1 MKNMKLTVLASLIT
15 LLAFAQ
21 NKPYKG
27 AEIFTKQQYRYGKME
42 VRMRAA
48 KASGIISNFFTYKN
62 GSEKGDT
69 FWEEIDIEVFG
80 KNGARS
86 WQSNMVTGQG
96 NGANLQRKEGVH
108 NQNGLGDAYHT
119 YTIEWSPNKIV
130 WKVDGRTIRTQNG
143 GQASQ
148 IKNPASLR
156 FNIWNPNIPSWVGPF
171 NANDLSK
178 YMYVNWIKF
187 YQWNGNSFA
196 GSPTWTDNF
205 NSFNGSRWAKAQHT
219 FGENLADF
227 VPANAGVK
235 NGYLILALTRAGQ
248 TGLGPNPP
256 VDGGGSGGGGGTPPP
271 APTPAPAPVANNAP
285 IGRQIAIQKTGG
297 DFRWV
302 TAEKFGNNQLIARAA
317 KVQGWE
323 RFTVEAHPQGGFA
336 LKAQSNNKYVQVFG
350 TDANKPVAAL
360 GGSKQGWERLEWKSM
375 GAGKCAIKSLW
386 SNRWFQANHT
396 TNNAVLYPRG
406 PNAQGW
412 ETFNFIFID
421 GRKDLTPDATD
432 IVAGSVT
439 PNPYSGGKLSLNFSA
454 DEESVASNVKIYA
467 IDGGV
472 AGEQQTG
479 SVQKGNISIDIT
491 EAAKNLATGMYI
503 VEFTAGKNHVIKKLQ
518 VL

>member
-1 MKNMKLTVLASLIT
+1 MKKIKLCLLASIIT
-15 LLAFAQ
+15 VLAFAQ

-27 AEIFTKQQYRYGKME
+27 AEIFTKQQYKYGKME

-69 FWEEIDIEVFG
+69 FWEEIDIEIFG
-80 KNGARS
+80 KNGAAS

-96 NGANLQRKEGVH
+96 NSNLTRKEGVH
-108 NQNGLGDAYHT
+108 GQRGLGDSYHT
-119 YTIEWSPNKIV
+119 YTIEWSPGKIV
-130 WKVDGRTIRTQNG
+130 WKVDGRLIRTQNG
-143 GQASQ
+143 GQAND
-148 IKNPASLR
+148 IKNAASLR

-178 YMYVNWIKF
+178 YMYVNWIK
-187 YQWNGNSFA
+187 YYRWNGNGFA

-205 NSFNGSRWAKAQHT
+205 NSFNGTRWAKAQHT

-256 VDGGGSGGGGGTPPP
+256 VDGASGGGGGNPN
-271 APTPAPAPVANNAP
+271 PAPAPVANNAP

-323 RFTVEAHPQGGFA
+323 RFTVEAHPSGGFA

-350 TDANKPVAAL
+350 TDANKPVAAK
-360 GGSKQGWERLEWKSM
+360 GNAKQGWERLQWKGM

-386 SNRWFQANHT
+386 SNRWLQADHRA
-396 TNNAVLYPRG
+396 NNAVLYPRG
-406 PNAQGW
+406 GGASTW

-421 GRKDLTPDATD
+421 GKKEIGQADATD
-432 IVAGSVT
+432 AVPGSIT
-439 PNPYSGGKLSLNFSA
+439 PNPYSGGSLSLNFNSN
-454 DEESVASNVKIYA
+454 EENASSNVKIYA
-467 IDGGV
+467 IDGGIV
-472 AGEQQTG
+472 GSANTG
-479 SVQKGNISIDIT
+479 SVQKGNISVDIT
-491 EAAKNLATGMYI
+491 NAINNLAMGMYI
-503 VEFTAGKNHVIKKLQ
+503 VEFTAGKNHIIKKLQ